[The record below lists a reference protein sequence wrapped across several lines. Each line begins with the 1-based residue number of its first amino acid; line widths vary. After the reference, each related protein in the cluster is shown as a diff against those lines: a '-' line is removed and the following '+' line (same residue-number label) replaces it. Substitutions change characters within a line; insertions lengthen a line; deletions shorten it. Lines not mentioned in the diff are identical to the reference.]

1 VGISSSPQ
9 VDKSGRPHARSRMMF
24 AALTCAAAGARF
36 DCMIATSL
44 SIANSVLPLLRLPGG
59 RPLGLPLC
67 PFFHGLSPR
76 YRGLRFQA
84 LLAMSTAAIA
94 MVLGPTARPSA
105 L

>member
-1 VGISSSPQ
+1 MIFAAFTRAIADALLDSIICTSLASASSP
-9 VDKSGRPHARSRMMF
+9 V
-24 AALTCAAAGARF
+24 T
-36 DCMIATSL
+36 
-44 SIANSVLPLLRLPGG
+44 LLRLPGG

-67 PFFHGLSPR
+67 HFFHGLNPR

-94 MVLGPTARPSA
+94 MALGPTALPSA

>member
-1 VGISSSPQ
+1 MI
-9 VDKSGRPHARSRMMF
+9 F
-24 AALTCAAAGARF
+24 AAFTWASADALF
-36 DCMIATSL
+36 DRMICTSL
-44 SIANSVLPLLRLPGG
+44 SIASSPLTLRLPGG

-94 MVLGPTARPSA
+94 MVLGPTAPPSA

>member
-1 VGISSSPQ
+1 MI
-9 VDKSGRPHARSRMMF
+9 F
-24 AALTCAAAGARF
+24 AALTGAAAGVRF

-44 SIANSVLPLLRLPGG
+44 SIASSPLTLLRLHSG

-76 YRGLRFQA
+76 YRGLRFQS

-94 MVLGPTARPSA
+94 MALGPKALQSA